1 MGTFNTIRTRSRM
14 ICEQRG
20 GWLGSNVF
28 YAAAAMG
35 WLAALGAA
43 PSTVPP
49 NGLRENTP
57 RVHVLKDAKIVTAP
71 GQVIERGT
79 LVIRD
84 GVVAAVGAEVELPT
98 DARVWDMKGKVIYPG
113 LIDAY
118 SEQSSDGLNGER
130 ATKHWNPFVTAEVS
144 AGEMYRPDAAQ
155 NTAYRGQGF
164 VLRLVAPAANIIKG
178 TSALVTTAD
187 KPADRVVVR
196 PQVALHVKLSPE
208 RGASREIYPNSPMG
222 AVALVRQTFS
232 DAQWYQT
239 AWQRF
244 EKNPVVARPEQN
256 AALAAMKDFA
266 QGSLPVIVD
275 APDEWYFLRAD
286 RLGAE
291 FGLHVICRGSGAEYR
306 RLAAVAGT
314 GRAVIVPVDFPKA
327 PDVKNPAAALNVPLE
342 KLMHWDLA
350 VENPGRLA
358 NAGVRIA
365 LTSHGLKERASFLG
379 AVRQAVA
386 RGLSTEQ
393 ALSALTTTPAELL
406 GTQAQYG
413 TLEVGKSASLVVAD
427 GELFEEKT
435 QLLETWVDGQRYENR
450 KTPLVELP
458 GTWEFEVLGANDE
471 KVTLI
476 VEVPTDDKGKVK
488 IKRGDKE
495 ATASSSTLEGSQW
508 TLVVPG
514 KALDWPGIVRI
525 SVGLARTKADDW
537 TGLGQVVW
545 EQGEVRAAQAKQ
557 TVQRPRTEEKHAD
570 EKASKEK
577 PPTEVKPEASQDK
590 PSDDTSPEVKKDPL
604 QRTEPS
610 TPEEAKAKQAAG
622 TEEKSAAVESK
633 RALFDVVYP
642 LSAFGRLA
650 PPAQP
655 EAVVFRNATVWTC
668 GPRGKLENATVL
680 VRQGKI
686 AAVGSDLEAPAGAI
700 EIDLKGMHLTPGIV
714 DCHSHIATDGGV
726 NESGQAITAEVRI
739 GDFIDADDVQIYR
752 HLAGGVTTCNVLH
765 GSANPIGGQNQVI
778 KLRWGS
784 LPEEMKFA
792 GAPPGIKF
800 ALGENVKQSNWGERF
815 TTRYPQT
822 RMGVEQLMR
831 DEFHAAREYRR
842 AMANYREDDQE
853 LAPRVDF
860 ELEAVAEI
868 LEHRRLVHCH
878 SYRQDEILAL
888 LRVCEEFGIRIATL
902 QHILEGYK
910 VADAIARHGAGGS
923 SFSDWWGFKVEVAD
937 AIPYNGA
944 LMRSVGV
951 LMSFNSDDAELA
963 RRLNLE
969 AAKAVK
975 YGGVAP
981 EEALKFVTI
990 NPAQQLRIDAQVGSI
1005 EVGKDADLAIWSGS
1019 PLSIYSRCEQTWLDG
1034 RQYFD
1039 RQADEARRAET
1050 DKMRTAL
1057 VQCVLSSGAP
1067 TEGPDE
1073 AQISLRMLWPRH
1085 DEFCGHGDHGD
1096 HEHHHHAH
1104 EGEE

>member
-1 MGTFNTIRTRSRM
+1 MGLI
-14 ICEQRG
+14 
-20 GWLGSNVF
+20 
-28 YAAAAMG
+28 
-35 WLAALGAA
+35 AALGAA
-43 PSTVPP
+43 PGTVPP
-49 NGLRENTP
+49 NGLRDNTP
-57 RVHVLKDAKIVTAP
+57 RVHALTGAKIVTAP
-71 GQVIERGT
+71 GQMIERGT

-84 GVVAAVGAEVELPT
+84 GVVAAVGAEVEVPA
-98 DARVWDMKGKVIYPG
+98 DARVWDLSGRVIYPG

-118 SEQSSDGLNGER
+118 SEQSGEALSAER
-130 ATKHWNPFVTAEVS
+130 ATRHWNSFVTAEYS
-144 AGEMYRPDAAQ
+144 AGDAYRPDSTLNA
-155 NTAYRGQGF
+155 AYRGQGF
-164 VLRLVAPAANIIKG
+164 ALRLIAPAAQIIKG

-187 KPADRVVVR
+187 RPADRVVVR
-196 PQVALHVKLSPE
+196 PQVALHMKLSPE
-208 RGASREIYPNSPMG
+208 RGSSRELYPNSPMG

-232 DAQWYQT
+232 DAQWYQS
-239 AWQRF
+239 AWEHF
-244 EKNPVVARPEQN
+244 ERKPTIARPEQN
-256 AALAAMKDFA
+256 AALAAMRGFA
-266 QGSLPVIVD
+266 DGSLPVIVD
-275 APDEWYFLRAD
+275 APDEWYLLRAD

-291 FGLHVICRGSGAEYR
+291 FGLHVICRGAGTEYR
-306 RLAAVAGT
+306 RLDAVAAT

-365 LTSHGLKERASFLG
+365 LTSHGLKDRGSFMA
-379 AVRQAVA
+379 AVRKAVA
-386 RGLSTEQ
+386 RGLSADQ
-393 ALSALTTTPAELL
+393 ALAALTTTPAELL
-406 GTQAQYG
+406 GAKAQYG

-427 GELFEEKT
+427 GELFAEKT
-435 QLLETWVDGQRYENR
+435 KLLETWVDGQRYENR
-450 KTPLVELP
+450 KTPLVELA
-458 GTWEFEVLGANDE
+458 GTWE
-471 KVTLI
+471 
-476 VEVPTDDKGKVK
+476 VEVVAPDDSKVVLTIEVPAGEDKGKVK
-488 IKRGDKE
+488 IKRGEKE
-495 ATASSSTLEGSQW
+495 ATASASTLEGPQW
-508 TLVVPG
+508 TIVVPG
-514 KALDWPGIVRI
+514 KSLDWSGVVRI
-525 SVGLARTKADDW
+525 SLGLSRSKTGEA

-545 EQGEVRAAQAKQ
+545 EDGAARPASAKQ
-557 TVQRPRTEEKHAD
+557 TAKKTESSESPAEGTPEAEEK
-570 EKASKEK
+570 EG
-577 PPTEVKPEASQDK
+577 K
-590 PSDDTSPEVKKDPL
+590 PSE
-604 QRTEPS
+604 
-610 TPEEAKAKQAAG
+610 PEEAKTSKDTG
-622 TEEKSAAVESK
+622 TGEEGPPAVKSALYDI
-633 RALFDVVYP
+633 LFP
-642 LSAFGRLA
+642 LSPFGRKAL
-650 PPAQP
+650 PEQP

-668 GPRGKLENATVL
+668 GPRGMLEKASVL
-680 VRQGKI
+680 VRHGKI
-686 AAVGSDLEAPAGAI
+686 AAVGTELEVPTGA
-700 EIDLKGMHLTPGIV
+700 EEFDLKGQHITPGIV

-739 GDFIDADDVQIYR
+739 GDFVDADDVQIYR

-784 LPEEMKFA
+784 LPEEMKFS

-831 DEFHAAREYRR
+831 DEFHAARDYRQRFANWR
-842 AMANYREDDQE
+842 ADQDA
-853 LAPRVDF
+853 LPPRVDL

-910 VADAIARHGAGGS
+910 VADAIAQHGAGGS
-923 SFSDWWGFKVEVAD
+923 SFSDWWAFKVEVAD

-975 YGGVAP
+975 YGGVPP

-1005 EVGKDADLAIWSGS
+1005 EVGKDADLAIWSGPPMS
-1019 PLSIYSRCEQTWLDG
+1019 TYSRCEQTWLDG
-1034 RQYFD
+1034 RKYFD
-1039 RQADEARRAET
+1039 RAADMARRDET

-1057 VQCVLSSGAP
+1057 VQRVLASGEP

-1073 AQISLRMLWPRH
+1073 AQVSIRMLWPRH
-1085 DEFCGHGDHGD
+1085 DEFCGHDDHGD
-1096 HEHHHHAH
+1096 HEHHHHADH
-1104 EGEE
+1104 GQEGEE